1 MLMIITWVRSGNV
14 LNSLLGQIVKYH
26 KYFFVWV
33 VLVVYLLS
41 GVASAQLSPDQ
52 KTIHNKNIPRF
63 DLCGD
68 DSGSSDA
75 AEEDASAATGDNEY
89 IEIGDI
95 PKSGKTVGVSIYGGS
110 YTGGNWKA
118 SNGQQGGGGD
128 DTGIGNHD
136 NPLPGTTSFA
146 ELSHNG
152 GNDYSA
158 LGNLPNGTKLE
169 IKYNDK
175 VIVAEKADVGAGG
188 GDVKGKP
195 RAVDLWWEVVKFID
209 PEGKTD
215 LSNGVD
221 TLEIHAVPK
230 STKVTKIDGGAAPDS
245 GSTPQVSGSSCCAA
259 GGEDADATLSG
270 NNNNSKAINF
280 FIGEGFSP
288 HQAAGIVGNFIQESG
303 GYNGGVIDPKVVEGG
318 GSSTTVPPPTGPQ
331 GQPGYGIAQWTYP
344 TRKENLTKFAE
355 EKDMKVYSL
364 KLQLMF
370 VMHEMTDDL
379 EKDLKKINGS
389 NRDAIE
395 GAAVLFHR
403 VFEGS
408 ADTAAQIQERVESGV
423 DALESGGG
431 SAPSGGGGGEPSTE
445 GCGQNGSGVSTGE
458 MVWPVEGPVT
468 SCYGVLP
475 SRGRL
480 HTGLDIAA
488 GVGTKVVAADGGEV
502 IEASNIDPAGF
513 GNTIII
519 KHSGGKF
526 TLYAHLSSFGVQKG
540 DKVDQGQKIAE
551 SGGAQGAAG
560 AGSSQGPHLHFNVQ
574 TAGTSAATES
584 NTKNPLDFLPD
595 DGRSMTTNSDGQCVP
610 GDKGFK

>member
-1 MLMIITWVRSGNV
+1 MTIIWVRLENV
-14 LNSLLGQIVKYH
+14 SNSLFGQIAKYH

-33 VLVVYLLS
+33 VLVVYLFS

-52 KTIHNKNIPRF
+52 KIIHNKGIPRF
-63 DLCGD
+63 DLCGGGGSD
-68 DSGSSDA
+68 DS
-75 AEEDASAATGDNEY
+75 AEEDVGAPAGDNEY
-89 IEIGDI
+89 IQIGDI
-95 PKSGKTVGVSIYGGS
+95 PKSGLTVGASIYGGS
-110 YTGGNWKA
+110 YTGGKWTA

-152 GNDYSA
+152 GSDYSA
-158 LGNLPNGTKLE
+158 LGDLPNGTKLE

-175 VIVAEKADVGAGG
+175 VIIAEKADVGAGG
-188 GDVKGKP
+188 DDVKGKP
-195 RAVDLWWEVVKFID
+195 RAVDMWWEVVKFID

-245 GSTPQVSGSSCCAA
+245 GGTQQVSGSSCCAV
-259 GGEDADATLSG
+259 GGEDADGTLSG
-270 NNNNSKAINF
+270 SNNNAKAINF
-280 FIGEGFSP
+280 FIDEGFSP

-344 TRKENLTKFAE
+344 TRKENLKKFAE
-355 EKDMKVYSL
+355 DENMKVYSL

-370 VMHEMTDDL
+370 VMEEMTADL
-379 EKDLKKINGS
+379 ERDLKKIDGS

-395 GAAVLFHR
+395 AAAILFHQ

-408 ADTAAQIQERVESGV
+408 ADTAAQIQERVQSGV

-431 SAPSGGGGGEPSTE
+431 SAPSGGGGEQSTE

-488 GVGTKVVAADGGEV
+488 GVGTKVIAADGGTVE
-502 IEASNIDPAGF
+502 EASNLDPGGF

-519 KHSGGKF
+519 KHSGGKY
-526 TLYAHLSSFGVQKG
+526 TLYAHLSSFTVHKG

-551 SGGAQGAAG
+551 SGGAAGAAG

-574 TAGTSAATES
+574 TAGTTAANEG
-584 NTKNPLDFLPD
+584 NTINPLDVLPD
-595 DGRSMTTNSDGQCVP
+595 DGRPMTTNNGLCVS
-610 GDKGFK
+610 GDKGFR